1 MTIKKQVMQAIK
13 YLLLLSLWWTPR
25 ILCILLALFLS
36 FFSFDVFGL
45 GTKAWETALAF
56 LMHNIPTIIIVLV
69 LIFSWKRSWLG
80 AISYTIIGIV
90 FYFLMPGR
98 STSLIL
104 VLPIIAIGVLYYLNW
119 LFRAEIIKA
128 KKAYAG
134 EEQ

>member
-1 MTIKKQVMQAIK
+1 MQAIK

-45 GTKAWETALAF
+45 GTNAWKTALAF
-56 LMHNIPTIIIVLV
+56 IMHNIPTIIIVLV

-80 AISYTIIGIV
+80 AICFTIIGIV
-90 FYFLMPGR
+90 FFFLMPGK

-104 VLPIIAIGVLYYLNW
+104 VLPIIGIGVLFYLNW
-119 LFRAEIIKA
+119 LFRAGIKKA
-128 KKAYAG
+128 REAYAG
-134 EEQ
+134 EDQ